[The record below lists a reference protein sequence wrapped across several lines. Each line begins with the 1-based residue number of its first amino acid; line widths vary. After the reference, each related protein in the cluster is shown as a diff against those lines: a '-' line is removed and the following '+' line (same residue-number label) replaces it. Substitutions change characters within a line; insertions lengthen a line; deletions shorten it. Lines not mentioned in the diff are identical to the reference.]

1 MYNNGFPVSYPQ
13 MTWPY
18 QQQQQMPGQG
28 MSPPTIH
35 ADIVQVSGEQEALN
49 YPVAAGMTQMMIDRD
64 DSAIYIKSAYA
75 NGQPTLEVYRKEEK
89 TETTAPDYVTKEEL
103 AELLAGLKEEKSK

>member
-1 MYNNGFPVSYPQ
+1 MYNTFPMMYPN
-13 MTWPY
+13 MY
-18 QQQQQMPGQG
+18 QPQAQG

-49 YPVAAGMTQMMIDRD
+49 YPVAAGSTQMMIDRD

-89 TETTAPDYVTKEEL
+89 TETPAPDYVTKEEL
-103 AELLAGLKEEKSK
+103 AELLAGMKEEKSK

>member
-1 MYNNGFPVSYPQ
+1 MYNNYP
-13 MTWPY
+13 MYPNMMY
-18 QQQQQMPGQG
+18 QPPAQG
-28 MSPPTIH
+28 MTPPTIH

-89 TETTAPDYVTKEEL
+89 REMPVQNYVTREEL
-103 AELLAGLKEEKSK
+103 EEMLAGMKEEKK